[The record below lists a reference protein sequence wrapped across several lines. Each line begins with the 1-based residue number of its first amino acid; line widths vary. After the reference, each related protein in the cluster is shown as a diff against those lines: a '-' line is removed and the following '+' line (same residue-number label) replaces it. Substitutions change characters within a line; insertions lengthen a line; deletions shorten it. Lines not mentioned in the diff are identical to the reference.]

1 VNRSGGQPAGP
12 PEPDPLVDGA
22 AGLVD
27 GPSLDDL
34 SPEERAQ
41 AEAMIEQMADVQR
54 QIAGT
59 PAAQLVAN
67 HAMGFFELAAIK
79 LSQEPPQFA
88 DAQLRSM
95 PSPRCSMPSAHGSAT
110 TSRRSSRSLSQLQLA
125 FITLRTAAPTPEGRT
140 VGRPPVRSVRRDQAG
155 CSPAASHC
163 PAGRARLFRH
173 VRTHGDGGCRRRS
186 PCSGR
191 TARGRRRPGRTETLV
206 VVEAMT
212 VPTTISARS
221 Y

>member
-1 VNRSGGQPAGP
+1 MNRSGGQPAGP

-79 LSQEPPQFA
+79 LGQEPPQFA
-88 DAQLRSM
+88 DAQLAIDALAAVLDAVG
-95 PSPRCSMPSAHGSAT
+95 PRLGDDLAPLQQG
-110 TSRRSSRSLSQLQLA
+110 LSQLQLA
-125 FITLRTAAPTPEGRT
+125 FITLK
-140 VGRPPVRSVRRDQAG
+140 D
-155 CSPAASHC
+155 
-163 PAGRARLFRH
+163 
-173 VRTHGDGGCRRRS
+173 
-186 PCSGR
+186 
-191 TARGRRRPGRTETLV
+191 RG
-206 VVEAMT
+206 AD
-212 VPTTISARS
+212 A
-221 Y
+221 